1 MINIK
6 TTLDVNIQLFP
17 TYPVDN
23 LSMWGFNIKNVN
35 IDNNIISIYYSFHIK
50 GIKLNLYYNDNY
62 GIAYMI
68 KDSEILTDSVNDHLL
83 MIDISKINYFT
94 FMGYVIKI
102 NENPSL
108 GTYYNIKNWLNG
120 LYWKKE
126 ITMLTSN
133 LFESYEI
140 DDLLKRQTLYNKFN
154 LKFMEYNIC
163 MCSFVENNNK
173 YHIKCQLKED
183 LNLKITE
190 NLNSCN
196 NYIVNFMLS

>member
-6 TTLDVNIQLFP
+6 TKLDEKIQLFT

-94 FMGYVIKI
+94 FKGYVIKI